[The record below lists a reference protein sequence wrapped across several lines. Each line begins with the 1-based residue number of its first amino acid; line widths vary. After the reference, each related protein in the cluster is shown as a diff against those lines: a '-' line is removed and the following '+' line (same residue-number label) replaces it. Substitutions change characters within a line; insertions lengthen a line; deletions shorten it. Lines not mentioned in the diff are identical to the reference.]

1 MYSRSSSGCKRLAL
15 SVLLSSTRYLL
26 FEIPILIAADIVS
39 SLAATEPN
47 LNRPE
52 RNQAPEGSPVFG
64 AVLQYVLCQ
73 WHSDALGRVSST
85 ARRNASPPA
94 GIDIGYSCCQSPES
108 LPQRSHPL
116 PPTTAN
122 PALCPRR
129 PPAPYTP
136 PL

>member
-64 AVLQYVLCQ
+64 AVLRYVLCQ

-94 GIDIGYSCCQSPES
+94 GIDIAYSSCQSPQSPPQPSPPPPPPPEHPTL
-108 LPQRSHPL
+108 LP
-116 PPTTAN
+116 
-122 PALCPRR
+122 
-129 PPAPYTP
+129 
-136 PL
+136 